1 MHKLQDALIANDNTF
16 QQVVYL
22 NTLVSRHRSGS
33 VVIRIWYVGAVCGQI
48 GFVHIP
54 IVILEIG
61 IIFKKQHTIKL
72 LTWARSSW
80 LNLETSTADR

>member
-1 MHKLQDALIANDNTF
+1 MHKLPDALIANDNKF

-22 NTLVSRHRSGS
+22 NTLVSRPRSGS

-61 IIFKKQHTIKL
+61 IIFHKQIIKL